1 MGECNE
7 EPREVRKYLSTRMS
21 ATPSQSSSAAK
32 VTNAPSKKK
41 AAPTNKFKMSYAAMI
56 IEAIQELKQKKG
68 SSRQAIMK
76 HIAGKETI
84 VPNALMITKTLKKLI
99 EEGRIVPGAQAG
111 HSGAGSYKLSPQEKS
126 SIGKAEKAAAKKVVK
141 KTTSTKKVV
150 KKSTGGKK
158 SVKKVAKKSTKS
170 SSKKSGGSA
179 LYLRTIIINSSNS
192 RESYEEVKKSVVKAK
207 KPVAGPK
214 KPRK

>member
-1 MGECNE
+1 
-7 EPREVRKYLSTRMS
+7 MS
-21 ATPSQSSSAAK
+21 ATTASQSASVAK
-32 VTNAPSKKK
+32 TTKGTNADSKKK
-41 AAPTNKFKMSYAAMI
+41 ASPTSKFKTSYATMI
-56 IEAIQELKQKKG
+56 IEVIQELKQKKG

-76 HIAGKETI
+76 QIAGKENV

-179 LYLRTIIINSSNS
+179 LYLRTIIINGSNS